1 MAQMQV
7 PPRPTSC
14 TSVDDSFQPNSAPYH
29 VDQAQGSLHLE
40 WWALVLCQGWG
51 IIQTSQSH
59 LPAGIQRHHTH
70 LIPQSL
76 FLIDTLWLCS
86 LCPQMQ
92 SPCGPTWQAVFSS
105 PRLSVYS
112 KSPLFAPSSCKRS
125 SKMPTCVHMSN
136 HIRSE

>member
-14 TSVDDSFQPNSAPYH
+14 TSVDDLFQPNSAPHH

-59 LPAGIQRHHTH
+59 PFVATRLHLPI
-70 LIPQSL
+70 LL
-76 FLIDTLWLCS
+76 L
-86 LCPQMQ
+86 
-92 SPCGPTWQAVFSS
+92 
-105 PRLSVYS
+105 
-112 KSPLFAPSSCKRS
+112 
-125 SKMPTCVHMSN
+125 
-136 HIRSE
+136 